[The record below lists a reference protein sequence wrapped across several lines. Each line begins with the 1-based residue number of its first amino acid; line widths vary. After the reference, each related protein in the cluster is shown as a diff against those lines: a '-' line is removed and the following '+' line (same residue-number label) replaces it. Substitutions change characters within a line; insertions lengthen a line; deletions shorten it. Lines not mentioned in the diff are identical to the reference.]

1 MQDNI
6 TNSNTHNSLGKFI
19 EYFYKFISSSTLLII
34 SLLAIKIIFQF
45 IVLGSGY
52 RWLSADDY
60 CRTIKSFEWLQH
72 PEISSGVWL
81 SPHFWLTGFFMLFIK
96 DLFWAST
103 TVNIIFSFFTL
114 IYFYKAVELSFNKFI
129 AYFSALIFCFFPFQ
143 VWLSISG
150 LPESIFFFF
159 VVAGVYYFLKW
170 KKSDYNYTY
179 LLLASI
185 SFALSNCFRYEGW
198 FFSCTFAF
206 LVLLDYFRNR
216 KNPEQKDTKIL
227 IKNILI
233 ASISGITII
242 WWFVQNYIDH
252 KDMLFFA
259 KETTKIFE
267 QFDKSSVY
275 QRIVQYPTFIL
286 YIAPLTTVFGL
297 KKLYDSLRNKDKE
310 NSLLIY
316 FALFN
321 LIELVLLTIHGMMG
335 TGGTNMISRYI
346 VINALLFIPFAVQ
359 QAYEM
364 KRIFALI
371 LITLFVVINI
381 IWSFYYPQPF
391 REDTFEVGNLLKNQ
405 FEKDYIKP
413 EGKVYFEEAD
423 GYFDIWAI
431 KTLSNRPSNFELGN
445 LDTLIVHGKRR
456 LAEKNPEVKKA
467 KPKSKVSQDDINIL
481 DLKTFLEENKIQ
493 IAIIRSEGFNEK
505 LKKLSLKNEE
515 IGDYKIYYI
524 TDRSNYLNDSTFSI
538 FKDKVIS
545 LKDNPEQINFNKTL
559 AIRKAEIENSNF
571 GLNPQTVTLEW
582 GAIDKN
588 IIDSLDYENFDFERY
603 KSVIN
608 IKPADKDSVVFSITN
623 KIFSDRNIE
632 DLIDNNIVRNIIVLK
647 PFALLQYSSKFGKPP
662 FESGVYSLEL
672 KVLDTK
678 TNKDMVVY
686 RGDSLYKF
694 EAVTLKDTS
703 KSKQDSIKNANK
715 KNLSKDIL
723 TNSYPVGTAIAMFPN
738 TDYNKLAKKSSAEI
752 YQVLLRNGL
761 QVFFSQR
768 YQGDHFL
775 NWVFNYF

>member
-1 MQDNI
+1 MEN
-6 TNSNTHNSLGKFI
+6 TNLHKRLNSLK

-34 SLLAIKIIFQF
+34 SLLVIKVLFQF

-81 SPHFWLTGFFMLFIK
+81 TPHFWVTGFFMLFIK
-96 DLFWAST
+96 DLFWAAL
-103 TVNIIFSFFTL
+103 TVNFIFSFFTL
-114 IYFYKAVELSFNKFI
+114 IYFYKAVEVSFNKFI
-129 AYFSALIFCFFPFQ
+129 AYFSTLIFCFFPFQ

-150 LPESIFFFF
+150 LPESVFFFF

-170 KKSDYNYTY
+170 KKSDNNYTY

-198 FFSCTFAF
+198 FFSCTFAL
-206 LVLLDYFRNR
+206 LVIIDYFRN
-216 KNPEQKDTKIL
+216 KKDSKALVKT
-227 IKNILI
+227 ILI
-233 ASISGITII
+233 ASVSGVTII
-242 WWFVQNYIDH
+242 WWFIQNYFDH
-252 KDMLFFA
+252 NDALFFA

-275 QRIVQYPTFIL
+275 QRLVQYPTFIL

-297 KKLYDSLRNKDKE
+297 KKLYDAIRNKDKE
-310 NSLLIY
+310 HSLLIY

-359 QAYEM
+359 QAYEL
-364 KRIFALI
+364 KRIFALV
-371 LITLFVVINI
+371 LLTLFVVINI

-391 REDTFEVGNLLKNQ
+391 REDTFEVGNLLRSQ
-405 FEKDYIKP
+405 FNKDYIKP

-431 KTLSNRPSNFELGN
+431 KTLSNRPLQFELGN
-445 LDTLIVHGKRR
+445 LDTLVAHGKKRI
-456 LAEKNPEVKKA
+456 AEKNSEVKRA
-467 KPKSKVSQDDINIL
+467 KGKSKISQEEINIL

-493 IAIIRSEGFNEK
+493 IAIIRSENFNEK

-524 TDRSNYLNDSTFSI
+524 TDRSNYLNDSTFTI
-538 FKDKVIS
+538 FKEKVIS
-545 LKDNPEQINFNKTL
+545 LKDNPEQVNFNKTL
-559 AIRKAEIENSNF
+559 AIKKAEIENSNF

-582 GAIDKN
+582 GAVDKN

-608 IKPADKDSVVFSITN
+608 LKPADKDSVVFSITN

-632 DLIDNNIVRNIIVLK
+632 DLIDNNTVKNIIVLK
-647 PFALLQYSSKFGKPP
+647 PFALLQYSSKLGKPP
-662 FESGVYSLEL
+662 FESGVYTLEL
-672 KVLDTK
+672 KVLDEKTK
-678 TNKDMVVY
+678 KDMVVY

-694 EAVTLKDTS
+694 DVVNVKDTS
-703 KSKQDSIKNANK
+703 KTKDSLKTTPK
-715 KNLSKDIL
+715 KNTSLKDSLSY
-723 TNSYPVGTAIAMFPN
+723 SYNVGTAIAMFPN